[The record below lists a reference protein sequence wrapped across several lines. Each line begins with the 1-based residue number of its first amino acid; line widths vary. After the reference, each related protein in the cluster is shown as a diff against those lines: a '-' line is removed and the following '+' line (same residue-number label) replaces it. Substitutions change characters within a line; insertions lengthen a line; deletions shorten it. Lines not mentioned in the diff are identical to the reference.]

1 MVGRVS
7 DVIIEMIKYY
17 ANDARRVN
25 HFMKVYSF
33 AKSIGELEKIDKK
46 EQEIL
51 EIAAVVHDIG
61 IKISEEKY
69 NSSAG
74 KYQEIEGAKVAE
86 EMLINLGIKKDIVD
100 RVCFLVGHHHTYN
113 KIDNIDYQILVE
125 ADFLVNIYEDEI
137 QEKEI
142 EIIKN
147 KIIKTKSG
155 IEMINKMFL

>member
-46 EQEIL
+46 EQVIL

-113 KIDNIDYQILVE
+113 NIDNIDFSVPGIKDIHYEVSDNAGNVTSDIVYVTVKK
-125 ADFLVNIYEDEI
+125 VN
-137 QEKEI
+137 
-142 EIIKN
+142 
-147 KIIKTKSG
+147 
-155 IEMINKMFL
+155 M

>member
-74 KYQEIEGAKVAE
+74 KYQEIEGPKVAE
-86 EMLINLGIKKDIVD
+86 EMLRD
-100 RVCFLVGHHHTYN
+100 R
-113 KIDNIDYQILVE
+113 
-125 ADFLVNIYEDEI
+125 
-137 QEKEI
+137 
-142 EIIKN
+142 
-147 KIIKTKSG
+147 KSVV
-155 IEMINKMFL
+155 